1 MAYHAYPVNMT
12 LYTFYC
18 ECIFAIRLIKFII
31 VLISLQI
38 HVQYDNVIHH
48 TLLLI
53 GDPSD
58 EFLLFS
64 DPFHKQLYHTSTSG
78 DVIRGI
84 PMTTIETPVSSV
96 YDIETGRFF
105 WVDIG
110 TKYISSASMNG
121 ADQQNVYKLSK
132 GKTPAAKHVIYRHLA
147 IKNIN
152 WHFLITGSS
161 TFY

>member
-1 MAYHAYPVNMT
+1 MA
-12 LYTFYC
+12 
-18 ECIFAIRLIKFII
+18 
-31 VLISLQI
+31 
-38 HVQYDNVIHH
+38 
-48 TLLLI
+48 
-53 GDPSD
+53 
-58 EFLLFS
+58 
-64 DPFHKQLYHTSTSG
+64 
-78 DVIRGI
+78 
-84 PMTTIETPVSSV
+84 TIETPVSSV

-132 GKTPAAKHVIYRHLA
+132 GKAPAAKHVIYRHLA